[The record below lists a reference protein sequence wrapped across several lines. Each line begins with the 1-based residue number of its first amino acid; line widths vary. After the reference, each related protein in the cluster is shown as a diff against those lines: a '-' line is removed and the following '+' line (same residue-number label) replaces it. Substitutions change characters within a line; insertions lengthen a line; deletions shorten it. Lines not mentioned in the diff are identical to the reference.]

1 MSIITKYRPS
11 SWEEFRGNEALIT
24 SLRNELKKEDRPH
37 AYLFHGSSGTGK
49 TTLARLIAKELGCSE
64 QNIIEYNIAD
74 NTSVEHARDI
84 ARSSKYV
91 PLVHEYYT
99 SKVKVYILDE
109 FQRAS
114 PNAQDCLLKPLE
126 EPPEHAYFVICTTE
140 PSKIVKTI
148 RSRCSEY
155 EVRPLN
161 YNEMEDL
168 LEEIAEKEGVEVDY
182 KVLNKIAKVSEGRAR
197 EAISLLGQ
205 VSEISDVN
213 EALELITLKIEN
225 SSIIALC
232 KAIVARKKWKEI
244 AGLLSRL
251 QEDPEKCRLAILNYF
266 AAIMVNPK
274 SGESTVQYSALVA
287 EYFEQPFYNSGRGG
301 LILAVYKACQ
311 EG

>member
-11 SWEEFRGNEALIT
+11 SWNEFKGNEALIT

-37 AYLFHGSSGTGK
+37 AYLFHGMTGVGK
-49 TTLARLIAKELGCSE
+49 STLSRLIAKELGCSD
-64 QNIIEYNIAD
+64 QNIIELNIAD
-74 NTSVEHARDI
+74 NTSVEHAREI
-84 ARSSKYV
+84 ARSAKYV
-91 PLVHEYYT
+91 PLVQNNE
-99 SKVKVYILDE
+99 SKIKVYILDE

-114 PNAQDCLLKPLE
+114 PQAQDCLLKPLE
-126 EPPEHAYFVICTTE
+126 EPPEHAYFIICTTE
-140 PSKIVKTI
+140 PSKVVKTI

-155 EVRPLN
+155 EVRPIDHA
-161 YNEMEDL
+161 EMIEL
-168 LEEIAEKEGVEVDY
+168 LEDIAEKEEVEVDY

-213 EALELITLKIEN
+213 EALELITLKVEN
-225 SSIIALC
+225 SSIIELC
-232 KAIVARKKWKEI
+232 KAMLAKKKWKEI
-244 AGLLSRL
+244 AILLSRL

-266 AAIMVNPK
+266 ASIMVNPK

-287 EYFEQPFYNSGRGG
+287 ECFESPFYNSGRGG
-301 LILAVYKACQ
+301 LILACYKACM

>member
-37 AYLFHGSSGTGK
+37 AYLFLGQAGTGK
-49 TTLARLIAKELGCSE
+49 TSLARLIAKELGCSS

-74 NTSVEHARDI
+74 NTSVEHAREI

-91 PLVHEYYT
+91 PLVNNNE

-126 EPPEHAYFVICTTE
+126 EPPEHAYFIICTTE
-140 PSKIVKTI
+140 PGKIVKTI

-161 YNEMEDL
+161 YDEMEDL
-168 LEEIAEKEGVEVDY
+168 LEDIYEKEGVEVDY
-182 KVLNKIAKVSEGRAR
+182 KVLNKIIKVSEGRAR

-205 VSEISDVN
+205 VSEISNVS
-213 EALELITLKIEN
+213 EALELITLKVEN
-225 SSIIALC
+225 SSIIELC
-232 KAIVARKKWKEI
+232 KAIIARKKWKEI

-266 AAIMVNPK
+266 ASIMVNPK

-287 EYFEQPFYNSGRGG
+287 ECFEQPFYNSGKGG
-301 LILAVYKACQ
+301 LILAFYKACQ